1 MKKYFIVVLALL
13 CCVVTWSKTAQE
25 YLNSNNKWGRPF
37 SIDDLCSDMSEL
49 YESKYGD
56 YWWENQRYDKKYTQD
71 IQHEVDKINS
81 YVFDELPLKMDTNS
95 LEYADILLRWGQF
108 FSYSNGFYPNDP
120 DEKVRKVA
128 QRIKN
133 IVLPLEGKT
142 ERYIKAMQCEVLT
155 WNCSDNTTS
164 PSNDTIAIKETLL
177 KEMIDCCHQVYRPT
191 DSVYIHIV
199 KQLFDLTYQPIP
211 REKYYNEYYNEY
223 LYAEFTDEQ
232 VVYNR
237 WHQEI
242 NFAVFLWQDLTRWE
256 DITEDE
262 YLKFCQGD
270 VIKIIDPS
278 FSCNCSDPEKIRYL
292 TFYADDFMEEYYMSS
307 KAGKDYSFY
316 DICRADREIVKK
328 IAGVNSKWYYEAAD
342 RYITACTKEADNV
355 SFKHDGIITEY
366 DSLNINLAGL
376 IPRQLL
382 ENAHE
387 CFVEIKEAGLLT
399 ADKTRYYDLMFS
411 DIRNLMFRS
420 NFTDELDAELNEV
433 TEQAERSNLN
443 MKAITAHQLQ
453 AEVALWKGNYKEAIK
468 HQNDAVILFNSL
480 PEAKR
485 DSIVAYLT
493 SVHPSLLYVEVVR
506 TAVITGDRKLWNTM
520 ILFQEQLGL
529 LENLELLRGAYGFD
543 RSVKGSRE
551 MLRSYA
557 IRNYSSRESYSPYK
571 QKIDTLFEN
580 ALKKVN
586 KSIFPPALSAD
597 DDSYR
602 PSQELLDEANAGD
615 AESQYNCGAYYEFLG
630 EYNEAL
636 KWYRKAAKQGHVKA
650 QTCLGICYDFGYGVK
665 QNYRNAIKWYTKAA
679 NGGDAL
685 AQFNLG
691 CSYAL
696 AHGVRE
702 DYKKAI
708 EWWRKAA
715 DQGNTDAMCNIGICY
730 SNGDGVPQDDELAV
744 LWYAIAAE
752 DGHAYAQC
760 LLGKAYYF
768 GEGVSQDME
777 VALEWLTRSADQG
790 YENAI
795 EFLKEHSEELG
806 YEE

>member
-1 MKKYFIVVLALL
+1 MKKYFIIVLALL
-13 CCVVTWSKTAQE
+13 CSVVTWSKTAQE
-25 YLNSNNKWGRPF
+25 YLHSNNEWGSPYNY
-37 SIDDLCSDMSEL
+37 SDLCFDMSEL
-49 YESKYGD
+49 YESKYGK
-56 YWWENQRYDKKYTQD
+56 YWNDQQRKQYEHD
-71 IQHEVDKINS
+71 IQREKDKINS
-81 YVFDELPLKMDTNS
+81 YVFKELPLKMDTNS
-95 LEYADILLRWGQF
+95 LEYADMLLRWEQF
-108 FSYSNGFYPNDP
+108 FSYSNGFYPNEP
-120 DEKVRKVA
+120 DEKVRKVT
-128 QRIKN
+128 QRIKK
-133 IVLPLEGKT
+133 IVLPIEGKA
-142 ERYIKAMQCEVLT
+142 ERYIKAMQYEVST
-155 WNCSDNTTS
+155 WNNSKNTTNL
-164 PSNDTIAIKETLL
+164 SNDTIAIKETLL
-177 KEMIDCCHQVYRPT
+177 KEMLDCCHQVYRPS

-199 KQLFDLTYQPIP
+199 QQLFDLTYQPIP
-211 REKYYNEYYNEY
+211 YGK
-223 LYAEFTDEQ
+223 DED
-232 VVYNR
+232 YDYDEELRR
-237 WHQEI
+237 WHYDI
-242 NFAVFLWQDLTRWE
+242 NFSVFLLQDLARWE

-262 YLKFCQGD
+262 YKVFGSGD
-270 VIKIIDPS
+270 MIYDLVPPLSCACNNPHNRFPFILYTS
-278 FSCNCSDPEKIRYL
+278 F
-292 TFYADDFMEEYYMSS
+292 FMGDDNMSS
-307 KAGKDYSFY
+307 RAGKNYSFY
-316 DICRADREIVKK
+316 DICRIDREIVKR
-328 IAGVNSKWYYEAAD
+328 IAGVKAWYGAASE
-342 RYITACTKEADNV
+342 RYITACTKEAYNISLKLEDHIV
-355 SFKHDGIITEY
+355 Y
-366 DSLNINLAGL
+366 DSLAVNLAGL
-376 IPRQLL
+376 TSRQLL
-382 ENAHE
+382 EKAHE
-387 CFVEIKEAGLLT
+387 CFKEIKEAGLLT
-399 ADKTRYYDLMFS
+399 TDDNEQYYAMMFS

-433 TEQAERSNLN
+433 TEQAERSDLN
-443 MKAITAHQLQ
+443 VEAITAHQLQ

-468 HQNDAVILFNSL
+468 HQNEAVMLFNSL

-485 DSIVAYLT
+485 DSIIANIDNSLALYT
-493 SVHPSLLYVEVVR
+493 SVVR
-506 TAVITGDRKLWNTM
+506 TAVITRNRKLWNTM

-529 LENLELLRGAYGFD
+529 LEYIEELRALYGLD
-543 RSVKGSRE
+543 RSVNGSRGI
-551 MLRSYA
+551 LV
-557 IRNYSSRESYSPYK
+557 ILNSRDPYSPYK

-586 KSIFPPALSAD
+586 KSIFPPASSIGD
-597 DDSYR
+597 DRYQ
-602 PSQELLDEANAGD
+602 PSQDLLDEANAGD
-615 AESQYNCGAYYEFLG
+615 AESQYNCGAHYEFFG
-630 EYNEAL
+630 DYKEAL
-636 KWYRKAAKQGHVKA
+636 EWYRKAAKQGHVKA

-679 NGGDAL
+679 NEGDAL

-715 DQGNTDAMCNIGICY
+715 DQGNTDAKCNIGICY

-795 EFLKEHSEELG
+795 EFLKEHAEELG